1 MAIVPR
7 TLNIKAPYCKKV
19 SLKHCIMKARN
30 SLKKKKI
37 GRDRDLDV
45 KTGGIKRKKQTERG
59 KPVVDPPLSLRTQK
73 CFRLSLATDF
83 LKAHF

>member
-30 SLKKKKI
+30 SLKKKI

-45 KTGGIKRKKQTERG
+45 KTGRIAGLRGKNKRKG
-59 KPVVDPPLSLRTQK
+59 GI
-73 CFRLSLATDF
+73 
-83 LKAHF
+83 